1 MPEQLGNTIGTFEPD
16 NLFAGGVQPVVT
28 DSITVKSGQS
38 YVRGSVVALD
48 AEEKAVLVD
57 STSATD
63 SIKKPYGILT
73 DDVDAT
79 TEDRET
85 TVYLTGEFNQ
95 DALIFGG
102 TDTFEIHAVALREIG
117 IILKKTQ
124 KA

>member
-1 MPEQLGNTIGTFEPD
+1 MPEQLGNTLGSFEYD

-28 DSITVKSGQS
+28 DSIIVKSGQS
-38 YVRGSVVALD
+38 YVRGSVLAKGAD
-48 AEEKAVLVD
+48 GIAVLVD
-57 STSATD
+57 SASATA
-63 SIKKPYGILT
+63 SIKKPFGILT

-79 TEDRET
+79 TENVPT

-95 DALIFGG
+95 EALVFGG
-102 TDTFEIHAVALREIG
+102 TDTFNTHKGALRDIG